1 MIPNDSTNQIST
13 GAATTAA
20 PFQTETLSQTTES
33 VLSSAELHVIS
44 EQMDTFGQGIQ
55 KIDND
60 LDAIANKLEL
70 IDNSFSDYFYSDP
83 AMPEIHFDE
92 VLDKL
97 SQVQTDLTD
106 IFQSVTPAAGGSE
119 ALKNL
124 DTIPDISSAM
134 ERLNINFRTVLGHL
148 NKITDH
154 IIYFDASIQQ
164 MTESSK
170 TLQADLQNQKQL
182 LTQLTE
188 MQKAV
193 QAGHASMQSALLSV
207 QTAQAN
213 MQSEIIQ
220 RLNVIETNSAKA
232 GKTNPALILGVGL
245 SVVLNIALLLM
256 NFL

>member
-13 GAATTAA
+13 GAATAA
-20 PFQTETLSQTTES
+20 PFQAETFSQTTES

-55 KIDND
+55 KIDDD

-106 IFQSVTPAAGGSE
+106 IFQSVTPAAGSPE
-119 ALKNL
+119 MFKNL
-124 DTIPDISSAM
+124 DNIPDISSAM

-148 NKITDH
+148 NKITDY
-154 IIYFDASIQQ
+154 IIYFNTSIQQ

-170 TLQADLQNQKQL
+170 NLQEDLQSQKQL

-188 MQKAV
+188 IQKSL
-193 QAGHASMQSALLSV
+193 QTGQASMQSTLISI
-207 QTAQAN
+207 QTTQTN
-213 MQSEIIQ
+213 MQSEIMQ

-232 GKTNPALILGVGL
+232 GKTNPALIFGVGL
-245 SVVLNIALLLM
+245 SVILNIVLLLM

>member
-20 PFQTETLSQTTES
+20 PFQAETFSQTTDS
-33 VLSSAELHVIS
+33 LLSSAELHVIS

-55 KIDND
+55 KIDDD

-97 SQVQTDLTD
+97 SQVQTDLTN
-106 IFQSVTPAAGGSE
+106 IFRDVAPATEDSE
-119 ALKNL
+119 LFKNL
-124 DTIPDISSAM
+124 DNIPGISTAL
-134 ERLNINFRTVLGHL
+134 EHLNINFRTVLGHL

-154 IIYFDASIQQ
+154 IIYFDTSIQQ
-164 MTESSK
+164 MTENSK
-170 TLQADLQNQKQL
+170 NLQEDLQNQKQL
-182 LTQLTE
+182 LAQMAE
-188 MQKAV
+188 MQKNI
-193 QAGHASMQSALLSV
+193 QTGHASMQSTLLTI
-207 QTAQAN
+207 QTTQAN
-213 MQSEIIQ
+213 MHSELIQ
-220 RLNVIETNSAKA
+220 RLNTIETNSVKA

-245 SVVLNIALLLM
+245 SVILNIVLLAL

>member
-1 MIPNDSTNQIST
+1 MIPDDNTNQIST

-20 PFQTETLSQTTES
+20 PFQAETLSQTTES
-33 VLSSAELHVIS
+33 LLSSAELHVIS

-55 KIDND
+55 KIDDD

-106 IFQSVTPAAGGSE
+106 VFQNTAPATGDSE
-119 ALKNL
+119 MFKNL
-124 DTIPDISSAM
+124 DNIPDISAAL

-154 IIYFDASIQQ
+154 IIYFDASIRQ
-164 MTESSK
+164 MTETSK
-170 TLQADLQNQKQL
+170 NLQEDLQNQKQL
-182 LTQLTE
+182 LAQLTE
-188 MQKAV
+188 LQKSV
-193 QAGHASMQSALLSV
+193 QTGHASMQSTLLSI
-207 QTAQAN
+207 QTTQTN
-213 MQSEIIQ
+213 MQSELIQ
-220 RLNVIETNSAKA
+220 RLNTIETNSAKA
-232 GKTNPALILGVGL
+232 GKTNPALIFGVGL
-245 SVVLNIALLLM
+245 SVILNIVLLAL

>member
-20 PFQTETLSQTTES
+20 PFQAETFSQTTES

-106 IFQSVTPAAGGSE
+106 LFQGVTPAAENSE
-119 ALKNL
+119 MFKNL
-124 DTIPDISSAM
+124 DNIPGISAALD
-134 ERLNINFRTVLGHL
+134 RLNINFRTVLGHL

-154 IIYFDASIQQ
+154 IIYFDTSIQK

-170 TLQADLQNQKQL
+170 NLQEDLQSQKQL
-182 LTQLTE
+182 LTQLME
-188 MQKAV
+188 MQKTV
-193 QAGHASMQSALLSV
+193 QSGHASMQSTLLSI
-207 QTAQAN
+207 QTAQTN
-213 MQSEIIQ
+213 MQADIIQ
-220 RLNVIETNSAKA
+220 RLNVIENNSSKA
-232 GKTNPALILGVGL
+232 GKTNPALIFGVGL
-245 SVVLNIALLLM
+245 SVILNIVLLLL